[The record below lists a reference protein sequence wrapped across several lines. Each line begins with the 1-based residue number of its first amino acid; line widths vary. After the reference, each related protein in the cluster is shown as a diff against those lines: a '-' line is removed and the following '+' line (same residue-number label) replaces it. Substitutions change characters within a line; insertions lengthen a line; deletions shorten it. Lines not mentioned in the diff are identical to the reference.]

1 MSFWWVNQGDSFE
14 EARKLGTLWA
24 PLKDK
29 RGFTKPYWD
38 SLELL
43 IPGDVV
49 FHYANKK
56 VKAISSVVSTF
67 RIAEKRLADRDQW
80 QNLGREVSVEIQD
93 FDFHVP
99 LEEIPLGLRTGHSGA
114 LSSPFERDGAVK
126 QGYLFRA
133 PKEVATYLLAR
144 LDLVDPT
151 GSESAEEQILT
162 VLGEFPEGTDKAIT
176 GTFRREQRALR
187 AHLVRNKPSLD
198 CGLCGRRLPSSI
210 LVAAHIKPRS
220 LCSEKERVDPNVVML
235 ACVLGCDA
243 LFEKGLIYVSETG
256 KIALNPPFESSES
269 LFAFMKELDGQTS
282 RAFNTQSS
290 KFFKWHREN
299 LPLNGLLGV

>member
-99 LEEIPLGLRTGHSGA
+99 LEEIPMGLRTGHSGA

-243 LFEKGLIYVSETG
+243 LFDKGHLFVDENGIVRANERAQITSDLDKFISEFVG
-256 KIALNPPFESSES
+256 KKAIAFSEGS
-269 LFAFMKELDGQTS
+269 RGYFA
-282 RAFNTQSS
+282 
-290 KFFKWHREN
+290 WHTN
-299 LPLNGLLGV
+299 NCAAKQKK